1 MTLYAFKKQSEVAA
15 DELRVY
21 YDVTPA
27 NFTPTR
33 AYDGQVY
40 CGLEFTD
47 DASLLP
53 DRMAEL
59 SANGWAVYDGTEKA
73 DEFLTST
80 DSEPDQ
86 YQYKP

>member
-1 MTLYAFKKQSEVAA
+1 MTLYAFKKQSEAQPG
-15 DELRVY
+15 ELRIY
-21 YDVTPA
+21 YDVIPA
-27 NFTPTR
+27 QFTPTR
-33 AYDGQVY
+33 ASAGQVY

-59 SANGWAVYDGTEKA
+59 SANGWVVFDGVEKA
-73 DEFLTST
+73 DQFLEST

-86 YQYKP
+86 YQYKA